1 MKLWGTVRKNNE
13 IIRQHT
19 IEYAGLTRGMAEGW
33 DELIGPLCHELDLSR
48 PVMLKKHL
56 KELEDFSRV
65 VFRAD
70 DFMEPLA
77 LILVIIGALNWGLV
91 GLFQFD
97 LVASLFGG
105 MSGTFARIIYTLV
118 GLAGVWGISLLFRRD
133 GIRHHDDSA
142 D

>member
-1 MKLWGTVRKNNE
+1 MRHHMDT
-13 IIRQHT
+13 
-19 IEYAGLTRGMAEGW
+19 
-33 DELIGPLCHELDLSR
+33 
-48 PVMLKKHL
+48 
-56 KELEDFSRV
+56 
-65 VFRAD
+65 
-70 DFMEPLA
+70 LA

>member
-1 MKLWGTVRKNNE
+1 MDT
-13 IIRQHT
+13 
-19 IEYAGLTRGMAEGW
+19 
-33 DELIGPLCHELDLSR
+33 
-48 PVMLKKHL
+48 
-56 KELEDFSRV
+56 
-65 VFRAD
+65 
-70 DFMEPLA
+70 LA

-142 D
+142 DCHLRKTKRRSMRLFILDRYSCTLFLFLPAPACRLWPMGYVWRFASYPQGRAALCIPLLPLNRAS